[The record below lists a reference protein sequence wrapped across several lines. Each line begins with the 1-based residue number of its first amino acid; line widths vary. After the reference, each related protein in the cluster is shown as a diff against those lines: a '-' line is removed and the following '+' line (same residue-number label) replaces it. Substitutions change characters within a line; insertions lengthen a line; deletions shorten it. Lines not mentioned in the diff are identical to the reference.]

1 MANKLEHLEEFKE
14 ILKHYQMSEH
24 ALRVLSDIQFVMM
37 VAPSSSGRNT
47 IINELVKTGKYRF
60 VISDTTRQP
69 RVNNGV
75 LEQKGVEYWF
85 KTEEKMLNALRAG
98 EMLEAEV
105 IHRQQVSGISI
116 AELERAKDEG
126 KIAIT
131 DMDIGG
137 VENVLRNKPD
147 AVVLFLL
154 PPNFDE
160 WMNRM
165 NARGQMPDDEK
176 NRRLHTAVKV
186 LKKGLQIEEAIFVV
200 NDEFHQTAK
209 LVSQICKSRPDQQL
223 AKETAKKLLQDTED
237 YLEGQTDNS

>member
-137 VENVLRNKPD
+137 VENVLKHKPD

-176 NRRLHTAVKV
+176 HRRLHTAVKL

-209 LVSQICKSRPDQQL
+209 IVNQIRESKPDQKY
-223 AKETAKKLLQDTED
+223 AKQTAEKLLRDTED
-237 YLEGQTDNS
+237 YLTKQTHHS